1 MIAKLQKG
9 DVMEN
14 QGRRYVMVGRWN
26 AAVVLASANPVSES
40 VLIYTDE
47 EIDELHQ
54 AGARF
59 LRPTKLQAAVIGEE
73 GIEPA
78 EIDWER
84 IVSRSGQF

>member
-14 QGRRYVMVGRWN
+14 QGRRYVVVGRWN
-26 AAVVLASANPVSES
+26 AAAVMAAADPASEK
-40 VLIYTDE
+40 VLIYTDA

-59 LRPTKLQAAVIGEE
+59 LRPKKVTRMRAAVIGEE
-73 GIEPA
+73 GIELA
-78 EIDWER
+78 EIGW
-84 IVSRSGQF
+84 